1 MKNRQPFRQALTFDD
16 VLLVPRKSKIL
27 PSDVDLKTNLTNNIL
42 LNIPI
47 LSAAMDTVTESEMAI
62 AVARL
67 GGMGVI
73 HKNLTISQQTKMVD
87 KVKRS
92 ESGMIINPITI
103 DSIST
108 IGKAREIMS
117 EFKISGLPVVDNN
130 KLVGILTNRDIRFE
144 TDDSLKISKRMT
156 SKNLITVPIGTS
168 LEKAKNILQEH
179 RIEKLLVVND
189 NHQLSGLITVKDIQK
204 KKIIQMRVKIKTED

>member
-27 PSDVDLKTNLTNNIL
+27 PSDVDLKLVSNKKYL

-73 HKNLTISQQTKMVD
+73 HSKSNY
-87 KVKRS
+87 
-92 ESGMIINPITI
+92 
-103 DSIST
+103 IST
-108 IGKAREIMS
+108 
-117 EFKISGLPVVDNN
+117 N
-130 KLVGILTNRDIRFE
+130 KNG
-144 TDDSLKISKRMT
+144 
-156 SKNLITVPIGTS
+156 
-168 LEKAKNILQEH
+168 
-179 RIEKLLVVND
+179 
-189 NHQLSGLITVKDIQK
+189 
-204 KKIIQMRVKIKTED
+204 